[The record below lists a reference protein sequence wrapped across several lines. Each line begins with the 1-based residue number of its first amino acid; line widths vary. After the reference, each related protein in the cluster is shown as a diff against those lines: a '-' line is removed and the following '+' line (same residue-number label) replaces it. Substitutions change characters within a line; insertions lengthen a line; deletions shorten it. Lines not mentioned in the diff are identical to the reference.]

1 MDSVAVSEA
10 VDLGSTPSACTNS
23 KAKIKLSSQMKAIAF
38 KTAQSKLSKI
48 IDSVILTNKP
58 VKILRREKHQTAVV
72 ISKTEYKQLLETS
85 YLLNNT
91 KNATRLNR
99 AIKSLSQ

>member
-1 MDSVAVSEA
+1 
-10 VDLGSTPSACTNS
+10 
-23 KAKIKLSSQMKAIAF
+23 MKAIAF
-38 KTAQSKLSKI
+38 KTAQTELSKI

-58 VKILRREKHQTAVV
+58 VKISRREKHQTAVV
-72 ISKTEYKQLLETS
+72 ISKKEYNQLLETS